1 MAIAIS
7 KIINMN
13 KLKITMQKVLNSP
26 QIKILNE
33 AKNAQGFPENV
44 WKYFC
49 DLRKK
54 EGLCIN
60 DSHSTNISIIVKK
73 ETQNSSSERFYEIY

>member
-1 MAIAIS
+1 MKGTMAIAVS

-44 WKYFC
+44 
-49 DLRKK
+49 
-54 EGLCIN
+54 
-60 DSHSTNISIIVKK
+60 
-73 ETQNSSSERFYEIY
+73 